1 MKINLLLGFLFITMI
16 IIASENSV
24 NDPDLIGGTEL
35 NGNGCVCHTVERD
48 FSVDVWVEGPDT
60 LYVGEIG
67 LYKMYL
73 AGGPAEA
80 GGYNVA
86 GRFGE
91 MVLVDSF
98 SFQHPMAKNELTQA
112 FSLPFTSAQDTIFW
126 EFGYLASDASLKD
139 TIYSCG
145 LSLVWD
151 TIPDPL
157 DRWNFG
163 PKFPI
168 KILDEP
174 IPVELISFSANQKDN
189 SVQLRWIT
197 ITERNNAGFE
207 LERQLPVDYSAVNSW
222 EKIDFIVGNGTT
234 SESNNYSYIDIFV
247 ANGLYNYRLKQI
259 DYDGTFKYSNIIQ
272 VEVKLPNNFSLEQ
285 NYPNPFN
292 PSTKIKF
299 TIPVVEK
306 GHAPFVQLIIYDVLG
321 NEIATLV
328 NEEKPAGTYEVVFNA
343 SEYPSG
349 IYFYRLQAGTFVETK
364 KMILLR

>member
-1 MKINLLLGFLFITMI
+1 MKINLLLGLLFITMI

-24 NDPDLIGGTEL
+24 NDPDLIGSTEL
-35 NGNGCVCHTVERD
+35 NGNGCVCHTLERD
-48 FSVDVWVEGPDT
+48 YNVDVWVEGPDT
-60 LYVGEIG
+60 LYVGEMGI
-67 LYKMYL
+67 YKMFL

-98 SFQHPMAKNELTQA
+98 SFQHPLAMNELTQA
-112 FSLPFTSAQDTIFW
+112 FSLPFPTPEDTIYW
-126 EFGYLASDASLKD
+126 EFGYLASDSSFTD

-163 PKFPI
+163 PKFP
-168 KILDEP
+168 L
-174 IPVELISFSANQKDN
+174 
-189 SVQLRWIT
+189 T
-197 ITERNNAGFE
+197 I
-207 LERQLPVDYSAVNSW
+207 LPVTAV
-222 EKIDFIVGNGTT
+222 
-234 SESNNYSYIDIFV
+234 ESGQN
-247 ANGLYNYRLKQI
+247 
-259 DYDGTFKYSNIIQ
+259 
-272 VEVKLPNNFSLEQ
+272 ELPDNFFLSQ

-299 TIPVVEK
+299 TIPTSPLNPSPYQGE
-306 GHAPFVQLIIYDVLG
+306 GQRERFITLIVYDVLG
-321 NEIATLV
+321 NELATLV
-328 NEEKPAGTYEVVFNA
+328 NEEKSAGTYEVVFSAIGGSASGGNA
-343 SEYPSG
+343 YTLPSG
-349 IYFYRLQAGTFVETK
+349 IYFYRLQAGNTSTGSGRGFVETR

>member
-98 SFQHPMAKNELTQA
+98 SFQHPMAKNELTQT

-197 ITERNNAGFE
+197 STERNNAGFE
-207 LERQLPVDYSAVNSW
+207 LERQLPGDYSAVNSW

-259 DYDGTFKYSNIIQ
+259 DYDGTIKYSNIIQ

-328 NEEKPAGTYEVVFNA
+328 NEEKPAGTYED
-343 SEYPSG
+343 SSG
-349 IYFYRLQAGTFVETK
+349 DITVNEPPK
-364 KMILLR
+364 E